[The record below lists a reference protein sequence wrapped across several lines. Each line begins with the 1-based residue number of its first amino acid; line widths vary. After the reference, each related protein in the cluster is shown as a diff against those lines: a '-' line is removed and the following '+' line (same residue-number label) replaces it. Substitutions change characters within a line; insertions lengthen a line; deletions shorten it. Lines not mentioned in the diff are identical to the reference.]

1 MRIVVTGK
9 EGQVVRALSEV
20 GPRLG
25 AEIVTVGRPEMD
37 LAAPATVAT
46 ALTAH
51 CPDVIVSAAA
61 HTAVDK
67 AECEPDEAFA
77 VNAFGAAA
85 VARAA
90 ASLGVPVIH
99 LSTDYVFAGDKRAPY
114 TETDPA
120 NPISIYGRSKLQG
133 EQLVAGATP
142 DHVILRTA
150 WVYSPFGANF
160 LKTMLRLSENCDEVA
175 VVADQHGSP
184 TSALDIAVALVSI
197 AKRLVAD
204 PDPNLRGVFHLS
216 ASGEANWADFAEE
229 IFRNLKKRNGRR
241 VLVRR
246 IGTADYPT
254 PARRPANSRLDAGKL
269 RDRFGIAVPDWR
281 PSTAAVVYRL
291 IEQQGNHS

>member
-46 ALTAH
+46 ALTVH

-61 HTAVDK
+61 HTAVDR
-67 AECEPDEAFA
+67 AESEPDEAFA

-85 VARAA
+85 VAKAA

-114 TETDPA
+114 METDPA

-133 EQLVAGATP
+133 EQLVAGAAR

-160 LKTMLRLSENCDEVA
+160 LKTMLRLSESCDEVA

-184 TSALDIAVALVSI
+184 TSALDIAVALVAV
-197 AKRLVAD
+197 AKRLAAD
-204 PDPNLRGVFHLS
+204 PDPHLRGVFHLS

-229 IFRNLKKRNGRR
+229 IFRNLKERNGRR

-254 PARRPANSRLDAGKL
+254 QARRPANSRLDAGKL
-269 RDRFGIAVPDWR
+269 RDRFGITVPDWR

-291 IEQQGNHS
+291 IEQQGNNQ